1 MTLKNAP
8 GAKTAQNRGNFV
20 LGLVFIWL
28 PLTNGWDSQGHKAPE
43 GTLTV
48 REVFQRELHEVQDRL
63 VEIADSVSVII
74 EKATQAFLA
83 NEVAK
88 ADEAIA
94 LSEAN
99 EEKALALDELVI
111 RILARQSPVARDLRI
126 LVSALRI
133 SASLERMG
141 ALASHIASIA
151 RYRFPGSAVPDSL
164 RGTFE
169 EMGALDIQLAKKVAE
184 VLRNT
189 DVDLARAIQAED
201 ERVDELHRHI
211 FDVVLADDWKENAMF
226 TVDVTLAS
234 RYFERF
240 ADHVVDISSKVSYL
254 TTGEWHEAE

>member
-1 MTLKNAP
+1 L
-8 GAKTAQNRGNFV
+8 
-20 LGLVFIWL
+20 
-28 PLTNGWDSQGHKAPE
+28 
-43 GTLTV
+43 

-63 VEIADSVSVII
+63 VEMAESVSLII
-74 EKATQAFLA
+74 DKAALAFLG
-83 NEVAK
+83 NEVSK

-111 RILARQSPVARDLRI
+111 KILARQSPVARDLRI

-141 ALASHIASIA
+141 ALAGHIASIA

-164 RGTFE
+164 RKTFE
-169 EMGALDIQLAKKVAE
+169 EMGALDIQLAKKVTE

-189 DVDLARAIQAED
+189 DVDQARAIQAED
-201 ERVDELHRHI
+201 ERVDELHRHV

>member
-1 MTLKNAP
+1 M
-8 GAKTAQNRGNFV
+8 
-20 LGLVFIWL
+20 
-28 PLTNGWDSQGHKAPE
+28 
-43 GTLTV
+43 
-48 REVFQRELHEVQDRL
+48 REVFQKELHEVQDRL
-63 VEIADSVSVII
+63 VEIAESVAQII

-94 LSEAN
+94 LSESN

-141 ALASHIASIA
+141 ALAGHIASIA

-164 RGTFE
+164 RKTFE
-169 EMGALDIQLAKKVAE
+169 EMGTLDIQLAKKVVE
-184 VLRNT
+184 VLKNT
-189 DVDLARAIQAED
+189 DVDMARAIQAED
-201 ERVDELHRHI
+201 ERVDELHRTV
-211 FDVVLADDWKENAMF
+211 FDVVLSDSWKENAMF

>member
-1 MTLKNAP
+1 MR
-8 GAKTAQNRGNFV
+8 Q
-20 LGLVFIWL
+20 
-28 PLTNGWDSQGHKAPE
+28 
-43 GTLTV
+43 
-48 REVFQRELHEVQDRL
+48 VFQNELHEVQDRL
-63 VEIADSVSVII
+63 VEISDSVAKIM
-74 EKATQAFLA
+74 EKASAAFLGGD
-83 NEVAK
+83 VAK

-94 LSEAN
+94 LSESN

-111 RILARQSPVARDLRI
+111 KILARQSPVARDLRI
-126 LVSALRI
+126 LVSALRM

-141 ALASHIASIA
+141 ALAGHIASIA
-151 RYRFPGSAVPDSL
+151 RYRFPGSAVPTSL
-164 RGTFE
+164 RATFE
-169 EMGALDIQLAKKVAE
+169 EMGELDIKLAHKVTE

-189 DVDLARAIQAED
+189 DVDQARAIQAED
-201 ERVDELHRHI
+201 ERVDELHRHV

>member
-1 MTLKNAP
+1 
-8 GAKTAQNRGNFV
+8 
-20 LGLVFIWL
+20 
-28 PLTNGWDSQGHKAPE
+28 
-43 GTLTV
+43 V
-48 REVFQRELHEVQDRL
+48 RQVFQNELHEVQDRL
-63 VEIADSVSVII
+63 VEISDSVATIM
-74 EKATQAFLA
+74 EKASAAFLGGD
-83 NEVAK
+83 VAK

-94 LSEAN
+94 LSETN

-111 RILARQSPVARDLRI
+111 KILARQSPVARDLRI
-126 LVSALRI
+126 LVSALRM

-141 ALASHIASIA
+141 ALAGHIASIA
-151 RYRFPGSAVPDSL
+151 RYRYPGSAVPASL
-164 RGTFE
+164 RSTFE
-169 EMGALDIQLAKKVAE
+169 EMGALDIKLANKVTE

-189 DVDLARAIQAED
+189 DVDQARAIQAED

-254 TTGEWHEAE
+254 TTGEWNESE

>member
-1 MTLKNAP
+1 
-8 GAKTAQNRGNFV
+8 
-20 LGLVFIWL
+20 
-28 PLTNGWDSQGHKAPE
+28 
-43 GTLTV
+43 V
-48 REVFQRELHEVQDRL
+48 RQVFQNELHEVQDRL
-63 VEIADSVSVII
+63 VEISDSVATIM
-74 EKATQAFLA
+74 EKASGAFLGGD
-83 NEVAK
+83 VAK

-94 LSEAN
+94 LSESN

-111 RILARQSPVARDLRI
+111 KILARQSPVARDLRI

-141 ALASHIASIA
+141 ALAGHIASIA
-151 RYRFPGSAVPDSL
+151 RYRYPGSAVPASL
-164 RGTFE
+164 RSTFE
-169 EMGALDIQLAKKVAE
+169 EMGALDIKLANKVTE

-189 DVDLARAIQAED
+189 DVDQARAIQAED
-201 ERVDELHRHI
+201 ERVDELHRHV

>member
-1 MTLKNAP
+1 M
-8 GAKTAQNRGNFV
+8 
-20 LGLVFIWL
+20 
-28 PLTNGWDSQGHKAPE
+28 S
-43 GTLTV
+43 
-48 REVFQRELHEVQDRL
+48 
-63 VEIADSVSVII
+63 DSVGKIM
-74 EKATQAFLA
+74 EKASAAFLGGD
-83 NEVAK
+83 VAK

-94 LSEAN
+94 LSESN

-111 RILARQSPVARDLRI
+111 KILARQSPVAKDLRI
-126 LVSALRI
+126 LVSALRM

-141 ALASHIASIA
+141 ALAGHIASIA
-151 RYRFPGSAVPDSL
+151 RYRFPGSAVPTSL
-164 RGTFE
+164 RATFE
-169 EMGALDIQLAKKVAE
+169 EMGELDIKLAHKVTE

-189 DVDLARAIQAED
+189 DVDQARAIQAED
-201 ERVDELHRHI
+201 ERVDELHRHV